1 MIISFE
7 DILQEVYD
15 EFPDITERSVER
27 ICRDGMLKSVKL
39 LKTGRELIVKCP
51 NLVEVKFFIPGS
63 QEDQFA
69 RTKINEYK
77 DKLKANGS
85 KPNKD

>member
-1 MIISFE
+1 MIIEF
-7 DILQEVYD
+7 DDMLQELYED
-15 EFPDITERSVER
+15 FPDITEKSIEK
-27 ICRDGMLKSVKL
+27 ICRDGMLSTVKL
-39 LKTGRELIVKCP
+39 LKTGREMIVKCP

-77 DKLKANGS
+77 DKLKKNGN

>member
-7 DILQEVYD
+7 DILKEVYE
-15 EFPDITERSVER
+15 EFPDITERSVEK
-27 ICRDGMLKSVKL
+27 ICKDGMIKSMKL
-39 LKTGRELIVKCP
+39 LKSGRELIVKCP

-69 RTKINEYK
+69 RTKINEFK